1 MPIKIKKSSKYSG
14 ATIKARA
21 SALGVGGFILM
32 LACSSDRY
40 LEPVEIN
47 PEGTGFQLAKSH
59 RPFEAWG
66 FNYFRRPST
75 SDTTELILEEYWNDY
90 NLILADLL
98 EMKALGANTVRIHL
112 QFGKFFPNS
121 NLVPDST
128 QLGHLQQF
136 VTMAEDVGLY
146 LQITGLGCYYTSVN
160 PAWYM
165 ALGEDD
171 RLTAQETFWDTISS
185 TLKGRNAVFAYD
197 LINEPTIPNAS
208 ETRTNWLTDESFG
221 GSYYVQYLALSR
233 NGRTPRQI
241 SKAFFDRMAAAIR
254 QNDAKTLITAG
265 IIPITKNQF
274 YGSGTDESL
283 DFADF
288 HYYPTPG
295 GIESE
300 IAELNSLQA
309 TYGKPVSVG
318 ETSNLYVDGPQLKY
332 FIDNTAASTNGYF
345 AHYWGWRPEEYEGVP
360 GFIPA
365 IVKQLLYGWSSWAAL
380 FRAPAGNE
388 LKYFSAGKYM

>member
-1 MPIKIKKSSKYSG
+1 MPIKIKKSAKYSG
-14 ATIKARA
+14 TSIKARV
-21 SALGVGGFILM
+21 STLGAGGFILM

-47 PEGTGFQLAKSH
+47 SEGTGFQLARSH
-59 RPFEAWG
+59 RPFGVWG

-75 SDTTELILEEYWNDY
+75 SNTTELILEEYWNDY
-90 NLILADLL
+90 ALVLSDLQ
-98 EMKALGANTVRIHL
+98 EMKYLGVNTVRIHL

-128 QLGHLQQF
+128 QLGHLLQF
-136 VTMAEDVGLY
+136 ITMAEDVGLY
-146 LQITGLGCYYTSVN
+146 VQITGLGCYYTSVN

-165 ALGEDD
+165 VLGEND
-171 RLTAQETFWDTISS
+171 RLAAQETFWETISS

-197 LINEPTIPNAS
+197 LINEPTIPNEG
-208 ETRTNWLTDESFG
+208 ETRTNWLTDENFG

-233 NGRTPRQI
+233 NGRTPAQI

-254 QNDAKTLITAG
+254 QHDQKTLITTG
-265 IIPITKNQF
+265 IIPITKGWF
-274 YGSGTDESL
+274 YGNGTDASL

-295 GIESE
+295 GIEGE
-300 IAELNSLQA
+300 IAELNSLRS

-318 ETSNLYVDGPQLKY
+318 ETSNLFVDGPQLEY
-332 FIDNTAASTNGYF
+332 FIDSTATSTNGYF
-345 AHYWGWRPEEYEGVP
+345 AHYWGWRPEEYEGIS
-360 GFIPA
+360 GIIPA
-365 IVKQLLYGWSSWAAL
+365 IVKQLLYGWRSWAPHH
-380 FRAPAGNE
+380 RSPSRSE
-388 LKYFSAGKYM
+388 LKYFSAGKFM

>member
-1 MPIKIKKSSKYSG
+1 MPIRIKKSSKYSG

-21 SALGVGGFILM
+21 SALGIGGFILM

-40 LEPVEIN
+40 LEPVEVN
-47 PEGTGFQLAKSH
+47 PTGTGFQLAKSH
-59 RPFEAWG
+59 RPFEVWG

-75 SDTTELILEEYWNDY
+75 SDTTELILEEYWGDY
-90 NLILADLL
+90 NLVAADLQ

-121 NLVPDST
+121 NLTPDST

-136 VTMAEDVGLY
+136 VTMAEGVGLY
-146 LQITGLGCYYTSVN
+146 VQITGLGCYYTSVN

-171 RLTAQETFWDTISS
+171 RLTAQETFWNTISA
-185 TLKGRNAVFAYD
+185 TLQGRNAVFAYD
-197 LINEPTIPNAS
+197 LINEPTIPNEG
-208 ETRTNWLTDESFG
+208 ETRTNWLTDSNFG
-221 GSYYVQYLALSR
+221 GSYYVQYLALAR
-233 NGRTPRQI
+233 NGRTPTQI

-254 QNDAKTLITAG
+254 QHDQKTLITTG
-265 IIPITKNQF
+265 IIPITKGWF
-274 YGSGTDESL
+274 YGSGTDASL

-288 HYYPTPG
+288 HYYPTAG

-300 IAELNSLQA
+300 IAELSSLSA

-318 ETSNLYVDGPQLKY
+318 ETSNLFVGTTQLKY
-332 FIDNTAASTNGYF
+332 FIDGTAANTSGYF

-360 GFIPA
+360 GIIPA
-365 IVKQLLYGWSSWAAL
+365 IVKQLLYGWSSWAPL

-388 LKYFSAGKYM
+388 LKYFSAGKFM